1 MAITSLIDH
10 IANHGSDGSTTIG
23 ANTPAPYAGAN
34 VTGFIDGTGPQNA
47 SKNMA
52 EFYNRQVFA
61 YKHLLESAGIVFD
74 PANWAQ
80 MTQAVYAIANY
91 ASNSGSGIPPIF
103 LNAVD
108 VRYGAAAYTVVDNV
122 YSFNGPSVV
131 LTNPHATRV
140 MRVRVDRASGLF
152 DTVIDTP
159 SASVILCKILAN
171 GSLFYGESSQN
182 FSNNVPP
189 GEYVTVS
196 MFAGYVF
203 AGPGYVDIPPGA
215 SVSFHI
221 NLSFGS
227 NLSGSV
233 RDYFEAFAN
242 AALAVSYI

>member
-1 MAITSLIDH
+1 MAINSLIDH
-10 IANHGSDGSTTIG
+10 IANHGTDGSVTVG
-23 ANTPAPYAGAN
+23 ANTPAPYASAN
-34 VTGFIDGTGPQNA
+34 LTGFVDGTGPQNA

-61 YKHLLESAGIVFD
+61 YKHLLESAGMTFD
-74 PANWAQ
+74 PKNWAQ
-80 MTQAVYAIANY
+80 MTQAIHAIANY
-91 ASNSGSGIPPIF
+91 AANSGSGIPPIF
-103 LNAVD
+103 LQAVD
-108 VRYGAAAYTVVDNV
+108 VRYGAAAYTVVDGA
-122 YSFNGPSVV
+122 YSFNGPSVL

-152 DTVIDTP
+152 DTVINTP

-189 GEYVTVS
+189 GEFVTVS
-196 MFAGYVF
+196 MFAGYIF

-215 SVSFHI
+215 SFSFNI
-221 NLSFGS
+221 NLSFGA

-233 RDYFEAFAN
+233 RDYFEAYTNAVLLAN
-242 AALAVSYI
+242 FI